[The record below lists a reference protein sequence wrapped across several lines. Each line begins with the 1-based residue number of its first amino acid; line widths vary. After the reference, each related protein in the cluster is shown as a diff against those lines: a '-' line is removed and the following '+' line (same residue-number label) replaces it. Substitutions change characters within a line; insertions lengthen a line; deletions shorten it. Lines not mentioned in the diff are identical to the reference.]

1 MSSRANDDKNEN
13 ENNEDFD
20 FPGDFDNDEKDF
32 DDPLSRRDHSYD
44 ILEEEDYEYND
55 DDDDGGDGL
64 EGISDMNITPN
75 ELPPFEEIQQGLNF
89 RPFSYLC
96 AAPFERI
103 SILLQTQHS
112 HVRFL
117 KKLFLPYTGVLNCM
131 RRLRKDQGIRSF
143 WKGLIPGLVS
153 GFLTSDVF
161 PFVHGSMMTAT
172 LPFIS
177 PSVNPIT
184 EQEEYEKKSHFTW
197 EAMFLSSTVIASS
210 FLIAAMAH
218 PFEYARLRLAADP
231 GPREINEKYPVFKG
245 TFNCLLQTWRA
256 QGLRHGVY
264 RGYLATT
271 THLGVLVFSGIL
283 GDFLTKLY
291 VLGRK
296 IRRKSPSNMTM
307 FALIQGIFL
316 TSTTLTYPILTI
328 RNRIQLMA
336 DKPVHECLYK
346 GYWHC
351 LDLMLKNEGKLSLF
365 KGYSAFLMKNAVMFL
380 ILGTVPSF
388 IINII

>member
-1 MSSRANDDKNEN
+1 MILIMMTKKNFNDPLGER
-13 ENNEDFD
+13 
-20 FPGDFDNDEKDF
+20 GRSFDNLEK
-32 DDPLSRRDHSYD
+32 
-44 ILEEEDYEYND
+44 EEEEEEYYGY
-55 DDDDGGDGL
+55 DDGGDVGSI
-64 EGISDMNITPN
+64 ESISDMTSSPD
-75 ELPPFEEIQQGLNF
+75 ELPQFEEIQQGLNF
-89 RPFSYLC
+89 RPFSYLF

-112 HVRFL
+112 HIRFL
-117 KKLFLPYTGVLNCM
+117 KKLFLPYTGVFNCL

-153 GFLTSDVF
+153 GFLSSDVF
-161 PFVHGSMMTAT
+161 PFIHGSMMTAT

-177 PSVNPIT
+177 PTVNPIT

-197 EAMFLSSTVIASS
+197 EVMFLSSTVVASS
-210 FLIAAMAH
+210 FLVAAMAH

-231 GPREINEKYPVFKG
+231 GPRELNEKYPVFKG
-245 TFNCLLQTWRA
+245 TLNCLIQTWRA
-256 QGLRHGVY
+256 QGLRHGIY

-271 THLGVLVFSGIL
+271 VHLGILVFSGIL
-283 GDFLTKLY
+283 GDFLTKVY
-291 VLGRK
+291 VVGRK
-296 IRRKSPSNMTM
+296 LRKKSPSTLTM

-316 TSTTLTYPILTI
+316 TSTTLSYPILTI
-328 RNRIQLMA
+328 RNRMQLMA

-351 LDLMLKNEGKLSLF
+351 LDVILKNEGNLSLF
-365 KGYSAFLMKNAVMFL
+365 KGYSAFLMKNAIMFL